1 MKHIATLGRLAL
13 LALPVAGLLA
23 VAVPA
28 GAEQQTAQPQA
39 PQPQAPFAHASLWT
53 GAALQGAD
61 LGAGDGMRA
70 AIDPKTGE
78 LRQPSRAEVRALA
91 AEESLRPARI
101 FAASSVELA
110 DGTVMM
116 ALDEELMS
124 YSVARLDAG
133 RPSFTCV
140 DGAVQA
146 DLQILSAP
154 AAAGEEK

>member
-13 LALPVAGLLA
+13 LALPVAGMLA
-23 VAVPA
+23 VTVTA
-28 GAEQQTAQPQA
+28 GAEQQT
-39 PQPQAPFAHASLWT
+39 PQPQASFAHASLWT

-124 YSVARLDAG
+124 YSVARLDAAG
-133 RPSFTCV
+133 QPSFTCV

-146 DLQILSAP
+146 DLQILSTP